1 MSGSHPVKFLL
12 PSQHDS
18 PCKVAVTMKFV
29 SFNINGLRARP
40 HQLEAIV
47 EKHQPDVIGLQETKV
62 HDEMFPLEEVA
73 KLGYNVFYHGQKG
86 HYGVALL
93 TKATPISVRRG
104 FPDDGE
110 EAQRRI
116 IMAEIPSPLGNI
128 TVINGY
134 FPQGESRDHP
144 LKFPAKAQF
153 YQNLQNYLETELKCD
168 NPVLIMGDMNIS
180 PTDLDIGIGEEN
192 RKRWLRTGKCSFLP
206 EEREWMSRLLK
217 WGLVDTCGEAIIF
230 ALIGDA
236 TNSSSNQQW
245 RDLRGNLGI
254 LHCAEKND
262 LKMIFLHWILHL
274 NDFRLNR
281 FKSTFNHCPN
291 S

>member
-1 MSGSHPVKFLL
+1 
-12 PSQHDS
+12 
-18 PCKVAVTMKFV
+18 MKFV

-128 TVINGY
+128 T
-134 FPQGESRDHP
+134 
-144 LKFPAKAQF
+144 
-153 YQNLQNYLETELKCD
+153 
-168 NPVLIMGDMNIS
+168 
-180 PTDLDIGIGEEN
+180 
-192 RKRWLRTGKCSFLP
+192 
-206 EEREWMSRLLK
+206 
-217 WGLVDTCGEAIIF
+217 
-230 ALIGDA
+230 
-236 TNSSSNQQW
+236 
-245 RDLRGNLGI
+245 
-254 LHCAEKND
+254 
-262 LKMIFLHWILHL
+262 
-274 NDFRLNR
+274 
-281 FKSTFNHCPN
+281 
-291 S
+291 

>member
-1 MSGSHPVKFLL
+1 
-12 PSQHDS
+12 
-18 PCKVAVTMKFV
+18 MKFV

-62 HDEMFPLEEVA
+62 HDDMFPLEEVA

-93 TKATPISVRRG
+93 TKETPIAVRRG
-104 FPDDGE
+104 FPGDDE

-116 IMAEIPSPLGNI
+116 IMAEIPSPLGNV

-144 LKFPAKAQF
+144 IKFPAKAQF
-153 YQNLQNYLETELKCD
+153 YQNLQNYLETELKRD

-192 RKRWLRTGKCSFLP
+192 RKRWLRTGKCSSC
-206 EEREWMSRLLK
+206 R
-217 WGLVDTCGEAIIF
+217 
-230 ALIGDA
+230 
-236 TNSSSNQQW
+236 
-245 RDLRGNLGI
+245 
-254 LHCAEKND
+254 
-262 LKMIFLHWILHL
+262 
-274 NDFRLNR
+274 
-281 FKSTFNHCPN
+281 KSANGWTG
-291 S
+291 